1 MDKGD
6 FFKGLVIGAVTGSI
20 LGILYAPK
28 PGEETRSQLKD
39 RADYLKRRMR
49 RKAMDFNDEIED
61 KYEVAKNLMDEYKDI
76 EPKKRQAVKE
86 EFKNCIRRIK
96 EIAEE

>member
-6 FFKGLVIGAVTGSI
+6 FFKGMIIGAVAGSI

-39 RADYLKRRMR
+39 RANYLKKRMR
-49 RKAMDFNDEIED
+49 RNAMEFDDEIED
-61 KYEVAKNLMDEYKDI
+61 KYETAKELMHEYKDMD
-76 EPKKRQAVKE
+76 PRKRQAAKE